1 MKKSI
6 LLLLLIPF
14 ISFSQNLTF
23 IGENSYPSTIEFE
36 FENKEKDLFI
46 TFLKDNENILIML
59 KTEDAF
65 GLKPTIDGKMIM
77 YLDSGKVISSI
88 APSYKDYVDEFC
100 ISIYPI
106 AKSDITDIILGEIKQ
121 ALKRGDRVELRG
133 FGVFSTNIQK
143 ARISR
148 NPKTG
153 EKVNTPE
160 KKTIH
165 FKMSKDLFKKL
176 NDET

>member
-1 MKKSI
+1 MAIVKSK
-6 LLLLLIPF
+6 LLKEL
-14 ISFSQNLTF
+14 SN
-23 IGENSYPSTIEFE
+23 NYPNFL
-36 FENKEKDLFI
+36 KKDLEKF
-46 TFLKDNENILIML
+46 
-59 KTEDAF
+59 
-65 GLKPTIDGKMIM
+65 
-77 YLDSGKVISSI
+77 
-88 APSYKDYVDEFC
+88 
-100 ISIYPI
+100 
-106 AKSDITDIILGEIKQ
+106 TDIILIEIKR

-133 FGVFSTNIQK
+133 FGIFSTNTQK

-176 NDET
+176 NNNEE